1 MKTFKSYEK
10 YLNSKG
16 YFISD
21 GLCYDILNG
30 ILEFVTFDNKEK
42 GLSLQLKTV
51 PNKKYAAKL
60 ATLHDGDEVEIN
72 PYDYDVNGA
81 YIPCPICNIAGFIS
95 NDKDGISLV
104 DVEDGYNPHLM
115 ADFKKC
121 VWIQNHVMEQEDFI
135 LKSHLK
141 NIQRIKHGFLP
152 ILKKFDF
159 YQYYSSILDC
169 KDTPDFT
176 RENSNPL
183 IVFKHKTAGSA
194 VHMIYFETDCINGKL
209 KIDNKYFDL
218 SAYGDTDDFENYI
231 ITNIMTDKNGHIFV
245 DYKYLFDS
253 DYSPNTW
260 KEILKCYQLI
270 DGVEKGYFNK
280 EVVNERL
287 KDIDMISIPTKD
299 YELLLGEIEKIK
311 KNYGKLL

>member
-1 MKTFKSYEK
+1 MKSFKSYEK

-21 GLCYDILNG
+21 GLCYDVVNG

-42 GLSLQLKTV
+42 GLSIQLRTV

-60 ATLHDGDEVEIN
+60 AMLQDGDEVDIN

-81 YIPCPICNIAGFIS
+81 YISCPICNIAGFIS
-95 NDKDGISLV
+95 NNKDGISLV
-104 DVEDGYNPHLM
+104 DVEDGYNSHLM
-115 ADFKKC
+115 DEFKKC

-141 NIQRIKHGFLP
+141 NIQRIKHDFLP

-159 YQYYSSILDC
+159 YQYYSSILNC
-169 KDTPDFT
+169 KDDPEFT
-176 RENSNPL
+176 TGSSNPL
-183 IVFKHKTAGSA
+183 IVFKHKTADLGEN
-194 VHMIYFETDCINGKL
+194 MIYFETDCINGKL
-209 KIDNKYFDL
+209 KIENEYFDL
-218 SAYGDTDDFENYI
+218 SAYGDTDDFENFVV
-231 ITNIMTDKNGHIFV
+231 TNIMTDKNGHIFT
-245 DYKYLFDS
+245 DYKYLFDGE
-253 DYSPNTW
+253 YKPNTR

-280 EVVNERL
+280 EIINERL
-287 KDIDMISIPTKD
+287 KDADLTLIPAKD
-299 YELLLGEIEKIK
+299 YEWLLGKIEKIK
-311 KNYGKLL
+311 EFYGK

>member
-1 MKTFKSYEK
+1 MMKSFKSYEK

-21 GLCYDILNG
+21 GLCYDVVNG
-30 ILEFVTFDNKEK
+30 ILEYVRFDNKEK
-42 GLSLQLKTV
+42 ELSLQLRTV

-60 ATLHDGDEVEIN
+60 ATLQDGDEVDIN

-104 DVEDGYNPHLM
+104 DVADGYNPHFM
-115 ADFKKC
+115 KDFKKC

-141 NIQRIKHGFLP
+141 NIQRIKHEFLP

-169 KDTPDFT
+169 KDDPDFT
-176 RENSNPL
+176 KNSSNPL
-183 IVFKHKTAGSA
+183 IVFKHKTASSNYN
-194 VHMIYFETDCINGKL
+194 MISFETDCINGRL
-209 KIDNKYFDL
+209 KIQNQYFYFINN
-218 SAYGDTDDFENYI
+218 SEDFENYL
-231 ITNIMTDKNGHIFV
+231 ITNIMTNKYGQIEI

-253 DYSPNTW
+253 EYKPNTW
-260 KEILKCYQLI
+260 MEILKCYQLI
-270 DGVEKGYFNK
+270 DGVEKGYFGT
-280 EVVNERL
+280 EVVEERL
-287 KDIDMISIPTKD
+287 KDIDLTAIPVED
-299 YELLLGEIEKIK
+299 YERLLGKIEKIK
-311 KNYGKLL
+311 EFYGK

>member
-1 MKTFKSYEK
+1 MMKSFKSYEK

-21 GLCYDILNG
+21 GLCYDVVNG

-42 GLSLQLKTV
+42 ELSLQLRTV

-60 ATLHDGDEVEIN
+60 ATLQDGDEVDIN

-104 DVEDGYNPHLM
+104 DVADGYNPHFM
-115 ADFKKC
+115 KDFKKC

-141 NIQRIKHGFLP
+141 NIQRIKHEFLP

-169 KDTPDFT
+169 KDDPDFT
-176 RENSNPL
+176 KNSSNPL
-183 IVFKHKTAGSA
+183 IVFKHKTASSNYN
-194 VHMIYFETDCINGKL
+194 MISFETDCINGRL
-209 KIDNKYFDL
+209 KIQNQYFYFINN
-218 SAYGDTDDFENYI
+218 SEDFENYL
-231 ITNIMTDKNGHIFV
+231 ITNIMTNKYGQIEI
-245 DYKYLFDS
+245 DYTYLFDS
-253 DYSPNTW
+253 EYKPNTW
-260 KEILKCYQLI
+260 MEILKCYQLI
-270 DGVEKGYFNK
+270 DGVEKGYFGT
-280 EVVNERL
+280 EVVEERL
-287 KDIDMISIPTKD
+287 KDIDLTAIPVED
-299 YELLLGEIEKIK
+299 YEWLLGKIEK
-311 KNYGKLL
+311 N